1 MLVQSQRSGCMR
13 ELSTNTEGIQK
24 MIEQQ
29 EEKQRQR
36 EQAVAERGQ
45 RIQALMDR
53 MADVV
58 VNKDKEL

>member
-1 MLVQSQRSGCMR
+1 MKRLAD
-13 ELSTNTEGIQK
+13 ELKRKDQETKEIQK

-36 EQAVAERGQ
+36 EAAVAERGA

>member
-1 MLVQSQRSGCMR
+1 LAD
-13 ELSTNTEGIQK
+13 ELKRKDQETKEIQK

-36 EQAVAERGQ
+36 EAAVAERGA

>member
-1 MLVQSQRSGCMR
+1 
-13 ELSTNTEGIQK
+13 

-58 VNKDKEL
+58 VNKDKELQKR